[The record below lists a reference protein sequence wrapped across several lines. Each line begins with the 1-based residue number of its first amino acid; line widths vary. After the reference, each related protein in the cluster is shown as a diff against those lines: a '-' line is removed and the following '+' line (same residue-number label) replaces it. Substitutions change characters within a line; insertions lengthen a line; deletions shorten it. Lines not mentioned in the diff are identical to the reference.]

1 LKDNCKLI
9 AKVIFETLREF
20 DDTGEVSPQLPLP
33 PSTRRRHL
41 VTHDESTFNAN
52 DSTSHSWKKAG
63 TEWLKPKSK
72 GKGIIVSEFLCAAQG
87 RLHHIDESR
96 GVPEKVY
103 ATEIIKYGS
112 GKSDDGWSD
121 AEKMVEQTK
130 KAIAIFNKASHGDIA
145 VFAFDNS
152 SGHACKAKDALVANR
167 MNLRPGGKQP
177 KMHNTKW
184 GDGIEQSMVF
194 LEGDKEWDTNIPIPP
209 ELIRKPKGMKRVL
222 QERGLWREN
231 LKKQCGRQKNNK
243 SNFEDCVFQET
254 MEHYQARVADRCE
267 VGKGCCALRILEAQ
281 DDFANEVSLLETLI
295 QQSGHEVIFYPKF
308 HCELNYIEYY
318 WAVLK

>member
-1 LKDNCKLI
+1 M
-9 AKVIFETLREF
+9 
-20 DDTGEVSPQLPLP
+20 
-33 PSTRRRHL
+33 
-41 VTHDESTFNAN
+41 
-52 DSTSHSWKKAG
+52 
-63 TEWLKPKSK
+63 
-72 GKGIIVSEFLCAAQG
+72 
-87 RLHHIDESR
+87 
-96 GVPEKVY
+96 PEKVY
-103 ATEIIKYGS
+103 AIEIIKYGNR
-112 GKSDDGWSD
+112 KSDDSWQD
-121 AEKMVEQTK
+121 AEKIVEQIK
-130 KAIAIFNKASHGDIA
+130 KVIAIFNKTFPRDIT

-152 SGHACKAKDALVANR
+152 SEHACKAKDALVANR

-209 ELIRKPKGMKRVL
+209 ELIGKPKGMKRVL

-231 LKKQCGRQKNNK
+231 LKKQCGRQKKNK
-243 SNFEDCVFQET
+243 SNFEDRVFQET
-254 MEHYQARVADRCE
+254 MEHYQARVTDRCE